1 MADSRTM
8 DTTTRVKAADA
19 SALKDFLSLIKIGIV
34 NSNLI
39 TAFTGMWLAL
49 ELTNRHFLQS
59 LDIMV
64 LAMAGT
70 ALIVAGSCSLNNW
83 YDRDID
89 VIMKS
94 KNFRPTVTGRFS
106 NAKVLTIGLGFV
118 AIGTLLLF
126 MTTPMAGL
134 IGLFGVFSYVVLYTM
149 WSKRTLVSNTVIG
162 SFAGA
167 VPPLIGWAAV
177 DPHLGIVP
185 WMLFLLMFIWQPPHF
200 YAIAMKKC
208 EEYKAAGIPM
218 LPAVKGFQ
226 ITKWHMLIWVALLIP
241 VPFFLKPL
249 GIGFIILATLF
260 NLGWLALSLSGLKMK
275 NDLKW
280 AKWMFIYSLNYL
292 TILFVAM
299 VIATLF

>member
-94 KNFRPTVTGRFS
+94 KNFRPTVTAHIS
-106 NAKVLTIGLGFV
+106 HV
-118 AIGTLLLF
+118 
-126 MTTPMAGL
+126 
-134 IGLFGVFSYVVLYTM
+134 
-149 WSKRTLVSNTVIG
+149 
-162 SFAGA
+162 
-167 VPPLIGWAAV
+167 
-177 DPHLGIVP
+177 
-185 WMLFLLMFIWQPPHF
+185 
-200 YAIAMKKC
+200 
-208 EEYKAAGIPM
+208 
-218 LPAVKGFQ
+218 
-226 ITKWHMLIWVALLIP
+226 
-241 VPFFLKPL
+241 
-249 GIGFIILATLF
+249 
-260 NLGWLALSLSGLKMK
+260 
-275 NDLKW
+275 
-280 AKWMFIYSLNYL
+280 
-292 TILFVAM
+292 
-299 VIATLF
+299 

>member
-1 MADSRTM
+1 VADSRTIN
-8 DTTTRVKAADA
+8 TATRAKAADA
-19 SALKDFLSLIKIGIV
+19 TALKDFLSLIKIGIV

-59 LDIMV
+59 LDTIF

-89 VIMKS
+89 TIMKS
-94 KNFRPTVTGRFS
+94 KNFRPTVTGRIS
-106 NAKVLTIGLGFV
+106 NRKVLTVGLGFV
-118 AIGTLLLF
+118 AAGTLLLF
-126 MTTPMAGL
+126 MTTAVAGL

-149 WSKRTLVSNTVIG
+149 WSKRTMVSNTVIG

-177 DPHLGIVP
+177 DPHLGVIP

-208 EEYKAAGIPM
+208 EEYRAAGIPM
-218 LPAVKGFQ
+218 LPVVKGFRT
-226 ITKWHMLIWVALLIP
+226 TKWHMLAWVVLLLP

-249 GIGFIILATLF
+249 GTAFIILATLF
-260 NLGWLALSLSGLKMK
+260 NLGWLALSLSGFKMK
-275 NDLKW
+275 DDLKW
-280 AKWMFIYSLNYL
+280 AKWMFVYSLNYL